1 MAAESDCAIMERQ
14 YAVMLRFFKYCLGT
28 LLCCGLFAGV
38 IGAAGLYYLVV
49 MVPCPEIEEA
59 HIAEILGRESP
70 VYYRDGQTK
79 IGVLFEGIHR
89 QYLKY
94 EELPPQFIN
103 ALIAAEDDEFFTHFG
118 VDIPGIVR
126 AMLANFRAGHIV
138 QGGSTITQQTAKN
151 LFKRESRNL
160 QAKVKELLYALRLEH
175 RYSKEKILEFY
186 CNQFFVSGNGHGLG
200 VAARYFFDKA
210 PEELNLL
217 ECAFIAGSVKRPNY
231 YNPFLRKNMAND
243 EEVRLRG
250 EERINYVLGKMRKAN
265 MINQAEYSQL
275 KASDLV
281 FQQGR
286 MAYAQNTVMDLV
298 KEGLET
304 PFIADV
310 LEENG
315 ISNISTSGARIITSL
330 DKELQ
335 DRTLQALR
343 RQLSQLDVRLRG
355 YKRVEVQ
362 QEYTALD
369 YTGDDTFLPGNFL
382 FGTIGTITSSRE
394 QGTSVQV
401 LFQDS
406 HAEGMIS
413 GPGFERM
420 ANAFAKFTR
429 NAGKAGAFD
438 RQALLKQLQAGDRV
452 YVSIREVEPS
462 GQLVLD
468 LEKYP
473 RVEGA
478 AYVLQE
484 GAVRA
489 MGGGMS
495 NVNYNRATTAKR
507 LMGSTFKVFLFAA
520 ALQLGWSPLD
530 MISNSRQTFTFMR
543 QPYTPQPDHHSP
555 FSMVSLSWAG
565 VTSENVAAVWLLY
578 HLTDRLDST
587 KIRELAAQVDMAPRM
602 VDGHPESYQQYKA
615 RMRDRFGIVVT
626 RNYLD
631 QAAYSAAVRVLKPDL
646 VFDNRADEYKRIENL
661 GYHEF
666 LALRNLVPLLQEFR
680 QSPFQENAGIDPD
693 AAFED
698 PGAMAVRNNGR
709 LVRDTLGR
717 FIFTLRTELPP
728 NWQTLEA
735 NTLSDYL
742 ISLPAGRYDAFWTDE
757 VQLDGIVSAGILRQI
772 ETQMQAER
780 RKGDDSKLYTLD
792 ILSEVRDFR
801 VMVGLQYMVHLAKA
815 CGIDSNFEPVLSM
828 PLGSNVVSL
837 SEMTRLYETMV
848 TGNRHDAADAPT
860 LAEAQLDGHVDP
872 DAASIIERIETPE
885 GRVVY
890 SRQVVKTR
898 VIDPKTS
905 AAICNI
911 LQNVIPYG
919 TGRYAQK
926 HVQLRSDD
934 PQRQKMID
942 KLGQPYPLL
951 GKTGTANDYRNA
963 AFLGYVPVLAEDHSS
978 LALKGGYTVGVYT
991 GFDANM
997 PMVKGSFR
1005 VSGAQGA
1012 LPAWSDI
1019 AQGILDV
1026 EKVADRIDQVDLTFN
1041 GLTLQY
1047 PDVGQVFVPVEP
1059 SRGGAMIYG
1068 AGLLKQSIPP
1078 DRPASLAFGTL
1089 GENGRFVPERLFL
1102 PFWKHQ

>member
-1 MAAESDCAIMERQ
+1 MALQ
-14 YAVMLRFFKYCLGT
+14 LVVMLKFFKYCFVT
-28 LLCCGLFAGV
+28 LLFCGLLAGV
-38 IGAAGLYYLVV
+38 LGAAGIYYLVV
-49 MVPCPEIEEA
+49 MMPCPEIEES

-79 IGVLFEGIHR
+79 IGVLFDGIHR

-94 EELPPQFIN
+94 EELPQNFIN
-103 ALIAAEDDEFFTHFG
+103 ALVAAEDDEFFEHIG
-118 VDIPGIVR
+118 VDVPGIGR
-126 AMLANFRAGHIV
+126 AMLANLRAGRVV

-151 LFKRESRNL
+151 LFKRESRSI
-160 QAKVKELLYALRLEH
+160 QAKLKELLYALRLEH

-200 VAARYFFDKA
+200 VAARYFFNKD
-210 PEELNLL
+210 PENLTLL

-231 YNPFLRKNMAND
+231 YNPFLRKNVANAD
-243 EEVRLRG
+243 EVRLRC
-250 EERINYVLGKMRKAN
+250 EERIDYVLGKMRKAN
-265 MINQAEYSQL
+265 MISEAEFTQF

-286 MAYAQNTVMDLV
+286 MSYTQNTVMDLV

-315 ISNISTSGARIITSL
+315 ISNISTSGARIVTSL

-355 YKRVEVQ
+355 YKRAEVQ
-362 QEYTALD
+362 EEYKALG
-369 YTGDDTFLPGNFL
+369 YSGDDTFLPGNFL
-382 FGTIGTITSSRE
+382 FGTIGTIATSRD
-394 QGTSVQV
+394 QGKNVQV
-401 LFQDS
+401 LFQDGRL
-406 HAEGMIS
+406 EGVI
-413 GPGFERM
+413 GDAGFEQT
-420 ANAFAKFTR
+420 ANAFARFTR
-429 NAGKAGAFD
+429 NAGRASAGD
-438 RQALLKQLQAGDRV
+438 RQALLKQLQTGDLV
-452 YVSIREVEPS
+452 YVSVREVEPS
-462 GQLVLD
+462 GRLVLD

-473 RVEGA
+473 QVEGA

-530 MISNSRQTFTFMR
+530 MISNSRQTFMFMK
-543 QPYTPQPDHHSP
+543 QPYAPQPDHRSP
-555 FSMVSLSWAG
+555 FDEVSLSWAG

-578 HLTDRLDST
+578 HLTDHLT
-587 KIRELAAQVDMAPRM
+587 LPMIRELAAQVDMAPR
-602 VDGHPESYQQYKA
+602 VTDGQTESYQQYKE
-615 RMRDRFGIVVT
+615 RMRDRYGIIMT
-626 RNYLD
+626 RDYLE
-631 QAAYSAAVRVLKPDL
+631 QAAYSAAVRGMKPDM
-646 VFDNRADEYKRIENL
+646 VFDNRGDEYARIENL
-661 GYHEF
+661 GYSEF
-666 LALRNLVPLLQEFR
+666 QALRGLVSLLRDFR
-680 QSPFQENAGIDPD
+680 QSPLQGNSWVDPD
-693 AAFED
+693 AAFEN
-698 PGAMAVRNNGR
+698 PSAVGPRGNGH

-717 FIFTLRTELPP
+717 FIFTLRNELPP
-728 NWQTLEA
+728 NWQPMDA

-742 ISLPAGRYDAFWTDE
+742 ISLPPGRYDAFWSE
-757 VQLDGIVSAGILRQI
+757 QVQLDGVLSAGTVQQI
-772 ETQMQAER
+772 EAQMQSER
-780 RKGDDSKLYTLD
+780 TKFDGEKLYTLD
-792 ILSEVRDFR
+792 VLSEVRDFR
-801 VMVGLQYMVHLAKA
+801 VMLGLQYMVRLAKA
-815 CGIDSNFEPVLSM
+815 CGVESNFEPVLSM

-848 TGNRHDAADAPT
+848 TGSRHDAADAPT
-860 LAEAQLDGHVDP
+860 MAEAQLDGHVDP

-890 SRQVVKTR
+890 SRQVVKIR
-898 VIDPKTS
+898 VVDPKSS
-905 AAICNI
+905 AAVCNI

-919 TGRYAQK
+919 TGRYAQS
-926 HVQLRSDD
+926 HVRLQSDE
-934 PQRQKMID
+934 PQRQKMIT
-942 KLGQPYPLL
+942 KLGQSYPLL

-963 AFLGYVPVLAEDHSS
+963 AFLGFVPVLAEDHSG
-978 LALKGGYTVGVYT
+978 LTLNGGYAVGVYT

-1026 EKVADRIDQVDLTFN
+1026 EKVADRIDEVDLTFN

-1047 PDVGQVFVPVEP
+1047 PNVGQVFVPVDP
-1059 SRGGAMIYG
+1059 SQGGAMVYG
-1068 AGLLKQSIPP
+1068 AGLLKQAAPP
-1078 DRPASLAFGTL
+1078 SRPASLAFGTL
-1089 GENGRFVPERLFL
+1089 GENGQFLPERLFL
-1102 PFWKHQ
+1102 PFWKNK